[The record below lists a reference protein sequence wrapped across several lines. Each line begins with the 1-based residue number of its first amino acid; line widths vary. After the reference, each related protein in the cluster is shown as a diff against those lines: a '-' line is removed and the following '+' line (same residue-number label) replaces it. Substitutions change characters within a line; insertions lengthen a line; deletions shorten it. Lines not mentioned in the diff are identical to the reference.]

1 MAADLLITR
10 LMKSSDSDSELI
22 LRSREDPAVFWRLY
36 DRWAEKIL
44 SYFYRRTLDA
54 EDSADLVAETFA
66 VAYERRGRFR
76 DMGQPGVA
84 WLYGIAR
91 RELSQYRRKQRVELR
106 AVRRLG
112 IQVPQMDDESIEQIE
127 ALIDMEGYA
136 VKIRAAL
143 NQLASKEQDALRLR
157 VMEDMGYRDV
167 AAELGCSEGAARVRV
182 HRGLSHMADLL
193 GVPS

>member
-1 MAADLLITR
+1 
-10 LMKSSDSDSELI
+10 MKSSDSDSELI